1 MKNEKYNKSLTTE
14 LQNSLLL
21 FLVYG
26 KGYIFTESIV
36 WEIVVYT
43 ITHLVKFFLVLP
55 GI

>member
-1 MKNEKYNKSLTTE
+1 MKNEKYNKSLKTE

-21 FLVYG
+21 FLVYE
-26 KGYIFTESIV
+26 KGYIFTESMV

-43 ITHLVKFFLVLP
+43 ITHLVKFFLVLR